1 MNSSSAASAPAPTA
15 SGAPVGWWGDIRL
28 FCNILRHRLGED
40 RISQQAAALAYNTL
54 FSLLPVLVLALVV
67 ISMVLSKKDVFHQET
82 LFLHKLGLSQLQNRS
97 ASHAHSRLFLRT
109 ITGQIEKMR
118 AVLQSPGTGVAGF
131 AVLFWSAMNL
141 MRSME
146 DAVNRIYRVRR
157 KRPWTRRLTLYWC
170 VLTLG
175 PLGIAASLFVSA
187 KLISLATSLAAHK
200 FILEPASALVGF
212 AGDGLLLF
220 LFYKIIPNTFVR
232 WRSAAIGAIF
242 AAIFWEIGKYG
253 FGLYVRYLAGYGK
266 WYGNL
271 GLIPLFMFWIFLT
284 WSFVLLGLEIAFLHQ
299 YRRTLRRRFIHY
311 HGSQNFLVDTRWILP
326 LAVLLVRR
334 FEEGRKLDAQ
344 SAAGELGISPEA
356 AEQLLDSLSAA
367 KLAYAWE
374 EDQSVQY
381 VLIRDPRRITADELL
396 RAVADCCHTVAESF
410 HAAPENNPVLRTP
423 LLVELYAQERRWHQ
437 SNTLAALAGSREKSG
452 ESR

>member
-1 MNSSSAASAPAPTA
+1 MNSSSAASAPV
-15 SGAPVGWWGDIRL
+15 SGVPVGWWCDIRL

-40 RISQQAAALAYNTL
+40 RISQQAAALTYNTL

-67 ISMVLSKKDVFHQET
+67 ISMVLSKQDVLSQET

-97 ASHAHSRLFLRT
+97 AAHAHSRLFLRT

-141 MRSME
+141 MRGME

-175 PLGIAASLFVSA
+175 PLGVAASLFVSA
-187 KLISLATSLAAHK
+187 KLITIATSLAAHK

-299 YRRTLRRRFIHY
+299 HRQTLQRCFTHY
-311 HGSQNFLVDTRWILP
+311 HGPQNSLVDARWILP

-334 FEEGRKLDAQ
+334 FEDGRKLDAP
-344 SAAGELGISPEA
+344 SAASELGISLEA
-356 AEQLLDSLSAA
+356 AEQLLNALAAA

-374 EDQSVQY
+374 EGPSVQY
-381 VLIRDPRRITADELL
+381 ALTRDPRRITADELL
-396 RAVADCCHTVAESF
+396 RAAADRCHTVAESL
-410 HAAPENNPVLRTP
+410 HAAPKNDHVLRTP
-423 LLVELYAQERRWHQ
+423 LLVELHARERQWHQ
-437 SNTLAALAGSREKSG
+437 SNTLAALAGSGEKSG